1 MPCDPPNRFDS
12 IHRELDPEH
21 RTPGDLATE
30 FLADASRS
38 VVSRNRSP
46 DVPFAASVNPY
57 RGCEHGCVYC
67 YARPTHEQ
75 LGFSSGLDFERK
87 IVVKHR
93 APELLRK
100 ALASPAWTPQP
111 ICMSGVTDPYQP
123 AERRFRLTRGCLEV
137 LRDFR
142 NPASIV
148 TKNHL
153 VTRDVD
159 ILAEMARH
167 GCVHVTLSITTL
179 RNKLQRAMEP
189 RTSVPARRL
198 EAVAA
203 LSRAGVP
210 VNVNLAPVIPGLT
223 DHEVPSIL
231 EAAADAGARSA
242 VFLVLRLPGPVADHF
257 AAWLERHFPE
267 RKDKVLARVR
277 DVRGGRLDDPAF
289 HSRFRGR
296 GSYADQMHALFR
308 VAARKAGLEA
318 GLPPL
323 SVDGFRRDGGVQ
335 ADLFGERGVTD
346 QRASM

>member
-1 MPCDPPNRFDS
+1 
-12 IHRELDPEH
+12 
-21 RTPGDLATE
+21 
-30 FLADASRS
+30 
-38 VVSRNRSP
+38 
-46 DVPFAASVNPY
+46 VPFAASVNPY
-57 RGCEHGCVYC
+57 RGCEHGCSYC

-159 ILAEMARH
+159 ILAEMADH

-179 RNKLQRAMEP
+179 RNELQRAMEP

-223 DHEVPSIL
+223 DHEVPAIL

-335 ADLFGERGVTD
+335 ADLFGERGVTA